1 MKLKTTLSKMEI
13 ENFNNNSE
21 DNSLNKDSVIIEVI
35 TENFMSEVIEKSK
48 ETPVIVDFWAPWC
61 EPCKQLTPVIEKIV
75 KEKNGNVILAKMNI
89 DESPEVAQQL
99 KIQSIPAVM
108 AFNDGQ
114 PIDGFIG
121 VQPENN
127 IAEFINKI
135 SSLKNSS
142 TIEENITAGKKY
154 IDDEDLETA
163 ALVFS
168 EILKIEPDNVSAKSL
183 LARCLLRSEQIDEA
197 ENIINNLP
205 ADAENNQDYVSVRS
219 EVEIV
224 KNAKNNP
231 ISNEQENEIRGNID
245 KNPKNHQL
253 RLELAKLL
261 LTKGENE
268 NAINELL
275 KIIEFDPKWNE
286 GEARKQLIEI
296 FNILGNENILVIEG
310 RKKLSSMLFS

>member
-1 MKLKTTLSKMEI
+1 MEI
-13 ENFNNNSE
+13 ESFNNNSE
-21 DNSLNKDSVIIEVI
+21 NHFSNKNSVIIEVI
-35 TENFMSEVIEKSK
+35 SENFMSDVIEKSK

-61 EPCKQLTPVIEKIV
+61 EPCKQLTPVIEKII

-89 DESPEVAQQL
+89 DESPEIAQQL

-114 PIDGFIG
+114 PVDGFIG
-121 VQPENN
+121 VQSEKN
-127 IAEFINKI
+127 ITEFINKI

-142 TIEENITAGKKY
+142 TIEDNIIAGKKY
-154 IDDEDLETA
+154 IDDGDLETA

-168 EILKIEPDNVSAKSL
+168 EILKIEPENVSAKSL
-183 LARCLLRSEQIDEA
+183 LARCILRSNQLDEA

-205 ADAENNQDYVSVRS
+205 ANAENNQDFISVRS
-219 EVEIV
+219 EVEIF

-231 ISNEQENEIRGNID
+231 MSDEQEEELRVNID
-245 KNPKNHQL
+245 KNPKNHQS
-253 RLELAKLL
+253 RLDLAKLL
-261 LTKGENE
+261 LAKGENE

-275 KIIEFDPKWNE
+275 KIIEFEPKWNE

>member
-1 MKLKTTLSKMEI
+1 MEI
-13 ENFNNNSE
+13 ESFNNNSE
-21 DNSLNKDSVIIEVI
+21 DHSLNKDSVIIEVM
-35 TENFMSEVIEKSK
+35 TENFMSDVIERSK

-114 PIDGFIG
+114 PVDGFIG
-121 VQPENN
+121 VQPEKN
-127 IAEFINKI
+127 ITEFINKI

-142 TIEENITAGKKY
+142 SIEENIIAGKKY
-154 IDDEDLETA
+154 IDDGDIETA

-168 EILKIEPDNVSAKSL
+168 EILKIEPENISAKSM
-183 LARCLLRSEQIDEA
+183 LARCLLRSDQIDEA
-197 ENIINNLP
+197 EDIINNLP
-205 ADAENNQDYVSVRS
+205 ANSENNQDFVSVRS
-219 EVEIV
+219 EVEV
-224 KNAKNNP
+224 FKNAKNNP
-231 ISNEQENEIRGNID
+231 ISNEQEDELRRDID
-245 KNPKNHQL
+245 KNPKNHQI
-253 RLELAKLL
+253 RLDLAKLL
-261 LTKGENE
+261 LAKGENE

-275 KIIEFDPKWNE
+275 KIIEFDSKWND

-296 FNILGNENILVIEG
+296 FNILGNEDILVIEG

>member
-1 MKLKTTLSKMEI
+1 MEI
-13 ENFNNNSE
+13 EDFNNNSE
-21 DNSLNKDSVIIEVI
+21 DVSMNKNSVIIEVI
-35 TENFMSEVIEKSK
+35 TENFMTDVIEQSK

-61 EPCKQLTPVIEKIV
+61 EPCKQLTPIIEKII
-75 KEKNGNVILAKMNI
+75 KEKNGKVILAKMNI

-121 VQPENN
+121 VQSEKS
-127 IAEFINKI
+127 IIEFVNKI

-142 TIEENITAGKKY
+142 TIDENILAGKKY
-154 IDDEDLETA
+154 MDENDIETA

-168 EILKIEPDNVSAKSL
+168 EILKIEPDNISAKSL
-183 LARCLLRSEQIDEA
+183 LARCLIKSDQLDDAEKIIDS
-197 ENIINNLP
+197 LP
-205 ADAENNQDYVSVRS
+205 VGAENNQDYISARS
-219 EVEIV
+219 ELEIF

-231 ISNEQENEIRGNID
+231 ISDKEEEELRNNIYKEPENY
-245 KNPKNHQL
+245 QL
-253 RLELAKLL
+253 KLDL
-261 LTKGENE
+261 SKILIAKGENE
-268 NAINELL
+268 EAINQLL
-275 KIIEFDPKWNE
+275 EIIEVNPKWND

-296 FNILGNENILVIEG
+296 FNILGNENILVTEG

>member
-1 MKLKTTLSKMEI
+1 MEI

-21 DNSLNKDSVIIEVI
+21 DVSMNGNSLIIDVI
-35 TENFMSEVIEKSK
+35 TDNFMTDVIEQSK

-61 EPCKQLTPVIEKIV
+61 EPCKQLTPIIERII
-75 KEKNGNVILAKMNI
+75 KEKNGKVILAKMNI

-121 VQPENN
+121 VQSEKN
-127 IAEFINKI
+127 IIEFVNKI

-142 TIEENITAGKKY
+142 TIEENISAGKKY
-154 IDDEDLETA
+154 MNEGDIETA
-163 ALVFS
+163 TLVFS
-168 EILKIEPDNVSAKSL
+168 EILKIEPDNISAKSL
-183 LARCLLRSEQIDEA
+183 LARCLIKNDQL
-197 ENIINNLP
+197 N
-205 ADAENNQDYVSVRS
+205 DAEKIIDSLPVGAESNQDYISVRS
-219 EVEIV
+219 ELEIF

-231 ISNEQENEIRGNID
+231 ISDNEEQELRNNIN
-245 KNPKNHQL
+245 KQPENYQL
-253 RLELAKLL
+253 RLDLSKILMA
-261 LTKGENE
+261 KGENE
-268 NAINELL
+268 EAINQLL
-275 KIIEFDPKWNE
+275 RIIEVNPKWND

-296 FNILGNENILVIEG
+296 FNILGNENILVTEG

>member
-1 MKLKTTLSKMEI
+1 MEI

-21 DNSLNKDSVIIEVI
+21 DVSMNGNSLIIDVI
-35 TENFMSEVIEKSK
+35 TDNFMTDVIEQSK

-61 EPCKQLTPVIEKIV
+61 EPCKQLTPIIERII
-75 KEKNGNVILAKMNI
+75 KEKNGKVILAKMNI

-121 VQPENN
+121 VQSEKN
-127 IAEFINKI
+127 IIEFVNKI

-142 TIEENITAGKKY
+142 TIEENISAGKKY
-154 IDDEDLETA
+154 MNEGDIETA
-163 ALVFS
+163 TLVFS
-168 EILKIEPDNVSAKSL
+168 EILKIEPDNISAKSL
-183 LARCLLRSEQIDEA
+183 LARCLIKSDQL
-197 ENIINNLP
+197 N
-205 ADAENNQDYVSVRS
+205 DAEKIIDSLPVDAESNQDYISVRS
-219 EVEIV
+219 ELEIF

-231 ISNEQENEIRGNID
+231 ISDNEEQELRNNID
-245 KNPKNHQL
+245 KQPENYQL
-253 RLELAKLL
+253 RLDLSKILMA
-261 LTKGENE
+261 KGENE
-268 NAINELL
+268 EAINQLL
-275 KIIEFDPKWNE
+275 RIIEVNAKWND

-296 FNILGNENILVIEG
+296 FNILGNENILVTEG

>member
-1 MKLKTTLSKMEI
+1 MEI
-13 ENFNNNSE
+13 ESFNNNSE
-21 DNSLNKDSVIIEVI
+21 DHSLNKDSVIIEVM
-35 TENFMSEVIEKSK
+35 TENFMSDVIERSK

-75 KEKNGNVILAKMNI
+75 REKNGNVILAKMNI

-114 PIDGFIG
+114 PVDGFIG
-121 VQPENN
+121 VQPEKN
-127 IAEFINKI
+127 ITEFINKI

-142 TIEENITAGKKY
+142 SIEENIIAGKKY
-154 IDDEDLETA
+154 IDDGDIETA

-168 EILKIEPDNVSAKSL
+168 EILKIEPENISAKSM
-183 LARCLLRSEQIDEA
+183 LARCLLRSDQIDEA
-197 ENIINNLP
+197 EDIINNLP
-205 ADAENNQDYVSVRS
+205 PNSESNQDFVSVRS
-219 EVEIV
+219 EVEV
-224 KNAKNNP
+224 FKNAKNNP
-231 ISNEQENEIRGNID
+231 ISNEQEDELRRDID
-245 KNPKNHQL
+245 KNPKNHQM
-253 RLELAKLL
+253 RLDLAKLL
-261 LTKGENE
+261 LAKGENE

-275 KIIEFDPKWNE
+275 KIIEFDPKWND

-296 FNILGNENILVIEG
+296 FNILGNEDILVIEG

>member
-1 MKLKTTLSKMEI
+1 MEI
-13 ENFNNNSE
+13 ESFNNNS
-21 DNSLNKDSVIIEVI
+21 DNALANENPVIIEVI
-35 TENFMSEVIEKSK
+35 TENFMAEVIERSK

-61 EPCKQLTPVIEKIV
+61 EPCKQLTPIIEKII

-114 PIDGFIG
+114 PVDGFVG
-121 VQPENN
+121 VQPEKN
-127 IAEFINKI
+127 ISEFVNKI

-142 TIEENITAGKKY
+142 TIEENINAGKKY
-154 IDDEDLETA
+154 IDEGDLEMA

-168 EILKIEPDNVSAKSL
+168 EILKIESENISAKSL
-183 LARCLLRSEQIDEA
+183 LARCLLRSDQLSEA
-197 ENIINNLP
+197 ENLINNISP
-205 ADAENNQDYVSVRS
+205 DAEKNQDYVSVRS
-219 EVEIV
+219 EVEIF

-231 ISNEQENEIRGNID
+231 ISNKQEEELKESIKN
-245 KNPKNHQL
+245 NPKNYQL
-253 RLELAKLL
+253 KLDLAKLL
-261 LTKGENE
+261 VAKGENE

-275 KIIEFDPKWNE
+275 EIIEVDAKWND
-286 GEARKQLIEI
+286 GAARKQLIEI

>member
-1 MKLKTTLSKMEI
+1 MEI

-21 DNSLNKDSVIIEVI
+21 DVSMNGNSLIIDVI
-35 TENFMSEVIEKSK
+35 TDNFMTDVIEQSK

-61 EPCKQLTPVIEKIV
+61 EPCKQLTPIIEKII
-75 KEKNGNVILAKMNI
+75 KEKNGKVILAKMNI

-121 VQPENN
+121 VQSEKN
-127 IAEFINKI
+127 IIEFVNKI

-142 TIEENITAGKKY
+142 TIEENIFAGKKY
-154 IDDEDLETA
+154 MNEGDIETA
-163 ALVFS
+163 TLVFS
-168 EILKIEPDNVSAKSL
+168 EILKIEPDNISAKSL
-183 LARCLLRSEQIDEA
+183 LARCLIKNDQL
-197 ENIINNLP
+197 N
-205 ADAENNQDYVSVRS
+205 DAEKIIDSLPVGAESNQDYISVRS
-219 EVEIV
+219 ELEIF

-231 ISNEQENEIRGNID
+231 ISDNEEQELRNNID
-245 KNPKNHQL
+245 KQPENYQL
-253 RLELAKLL
+253 RLDLSKILMA
-261 LTKGENE
+261 KGENE
-268 NAINELL
+268 EAINQLL
-275 KIIEFDPKWNE
+275 RIIEVNAKWND

-296 FNILGNENILVIEG
+296 FNILGNENILVTEG

>member
-1 MKLKTTLSKMEI
+1 MEI
-13 ENFNNNSE
+13 EDLNNNSE
-21 DNSLNKDSVIIEVI
+21 DVSMNKNSVIIEVI
-35 TENFMSEVIEKSK
+35 TENFMTDVIEQSK

-61 EPCKQLTPVIEKIV
+61 EPCKQLTPIIEKII
-75 KEKNGNVILAKMNI
+75 KEKNGKVILAKMNI

-121 VQPENN
+121 VQSEKS
-127 IAEFINKI
+127 IIEFVNKI

-142 TIEENITAGKKY
+142 TIDENILAGKKY
-154 IDDEDLETA
+154 MDENDIETA

-168 EILKIEPDNVSAKSL
+168 EILKIEPDNISAKSL
-183 LARCLLRSEQIDEA
+183 LARCLIKSDQLDDAEKIIDS
-197 ENIINNLP
+197 LP
-205 ADAENNQDYVSVRS
+205 VDAENNQDYISARS
-219 EVEIV
+219 ELEIF

-231 ISNEQENEIRGNID
+231 ISDKEEEELRNNIYKEPENY
-245 KNPKNHQL
+245 QL
-253 RLELAKLL
+253 KLDL
-261 LTKGENE
+261 SKILIAKGENE
-268 NAINELL
+268 EAINQLL
-275 KIIEFDPKWNE
+275 RIIEVNPKWND

-296 FNILGNENILVIEG
+296 FNILGNENILVTEG

>member
-1 MKLKTTLSKMEI
+1 MEI
-13 ENFNNNSE
+13 EDFNNNSE
-21 DNSLNKDSVIIEVI
+21 DVSMNKNSVIIEVI
-35 TENFMSEVIEKSK
+35 TENFMTDVIEQSK

-61 EPCKQLTPVIEKIV
+61 EPCKQLTPIIEKII
-75 KEKNGNVILAKMNI
+75 KEKNGKVILAKMNI

-121 VQPENN
+121 VQSEKS
-127 IAEFINKI
+127 IIEFVNKI

-142 TIEENITAGKKY
+142 TIDENILAGKKY
-154 IDDEDLETA
+154 MDENDIETA

-168 EILKIEPDNVSAKSL
+168 EILKIEPDNISAKSL
-183 LARCLLRSEQIDEA
+183 LARCLIKSDQLDDAEKIIDS
-197 ENIINNLP
+197 LP
-205 ADAENNQDYVSVRS
+205 VDAENNQDYISARS
-219 EVEIV
+219 ELEIF

-231 ISNEQENEIRGNID
+231 ISDKEEEELRNNIYKEPENY
-245 KNPKNHQL
+245 QL
-253 RLELAKLL
+253 KLDL
-261 LTKGENE
+261 SKILIAKGENE
-268 NAINELL
+268 EAINQLL
-275 KIIEFDPKWNE
+275 EIIEVNPKWND

-296 FNILGNENILVIEG
+296 FNILGNENNLVTEG

>member
-1 MKLKTTLSKMEI
+1 MEI
-13 ENFNNNSE
+13 ESFNNNS
-21 DNSLNKDSVIIEVI
+21 DNALANENSVIIEVI
-35 TENFMSEVIEKSK
+35 TENFMAEVIERSK

-61 EPCKQLTPVIEKIV
+61 EPCKQLTPIIEKII

-114 PIDGFIG
+114 PVDGFVG
-121 VQPENN
+121 VQPEKN
-127 IAEFINKI
+127 ISEFVNKI

-142 TIEENITAGKKY
+142 TIEENINAGKKY
-154 IDDEDLETA
+154 IDEGDLETA

-168 EILKIEPDNVSAKSL
+168 EILKIESENISAKSL
-183 LARCLLRSEQIDEA
+183 LARCLLRSDQLSEA
-197 ENIINNLP
+197 ENLINNISP
-205 ADAENNQDYVSVRS
+205 DAEKNQDYVSVRS
-219 EVEIV
+219 EVEIF

-231 ISNEQENEIRGNID
+231 ISNKQEEELKESIKN
-245 KNPKNHQL
+245 NPKNYQL
-253 RLELAKLL
+253 KLDLAKLL
-261 LTKGENE
+261 VARGENE

-275 KIIEFDPKWNE
+275 EIIEVDAKWND
-286 GEARKQLIEI
+286 GAARKQLIEI

>member
-1 MKLKTTLSKMEI
+1 MEI

-296 FNILGNENILVIEG
+296 FNILGNEDILVIEG

>member
-1 MKLKTTLSKMEI
+1 MEI

-21 DNSLNKDSVIIEVI
+21 NVSMNGNSLIIDVI
-35 TENFMSEVIEKSK
+35 TDNFMTDVIEQSK

-61 EPCKQLTPVIEKIV
+61 EPCKQLTPIIERII
-75 KEKNGNVILAKMNI
+75 KEKNGRVILAKMNI

-121 VQPENN
+121 VQSEKN
-127 IAEFINKI
+127 IIEFVNKI

-142 TIEENITAGKKY
+142 TIEENISAGKKY
-154 IDDEDLETA
+154 MNEGDIETA
-163 ALVFS
+163 TLVFS
-168 EILKIEPDNVSAKSL
+168 EILKIEPDNISAKSL
-183 LARCLLRSEQIDEA
+183 LARCLIKNDQL
-197 ENIINNLP
+197 N
-205 ADAENNQDYVSVRS
+205 DAEKIIDSLPVGAESNQDYISVRS
-219 EVEIV
+219 ELEIF

-231 ISNEQENEIRGNID
+231 ISDNEEQELRNNID
-245 KNPKNHQL
+245 EQPENYQL
-253 RLELAKLL
+253 RLDLSKILMA
-261 LTKGENE
+261 KGENE
-268 NAINELL
+268 EAINQLL
-275 KIIEFDPKWNE
+275 RIIEVNPKWND

-296 FNILGNENILVIEG
+296 FNILGNENILVTEG

>member
-1 MKLKTTLSKMEI
+1 MEI
-13 ENFNNNSE
+13 ESFNNNSE
-21 DNSLNKDSVIIEVI
+21 DHSLNKNSVIIEVL
-35 TENFMSEVIEKSK
+35 TENFISDVIERSK

-114 PIDGFIG
+114 PVDGFIG
-121 VQPENN
+121 VQPEKN
-127 IAEFINKI
+127 ITEFINKI

-142 TIEENITAGKKY
+142 SIEENIIAGKKY
-154 IDDEDLETA
+154 IDDGDIETA

-168 EILKIEPDNVSAKSL
+168 EILKIEPENISAKSM
-183 LARCLLRSEQIDEA
+183 LARCHLRSDQIDEA

-205 ADAENNQDYVSVRS
+205 ANSENNQDFVSVRS
-219 EVEIV
+219 EVEV
-224 KNAKNNP
+224 FKNAKNNP
-231 ISNEQENEIRGNID
+231 ISNEQEDELRRDID
-245 KNPKNHQL
+245 KNPKNHQI
-253 RLELAKLL
+253 RLDLAKLL
-261 LTKGENE
+261 LAKGENE

-275 KIIEFDPKWNE
+275 KIIEFDPKWND

-296 FNILGNENILVIEG
+296 FNILGNEDILVIEG

>member
-1 MKLKTTLSKMEI
+1 MEI
-13 ENFNNNSE
+13 ESFNNNSE
-21 DNSLNKDSVIIEVI
+21 DHSLNKDSVIIEVI
-35 TENFMSEVIEKSK
+35 TENFMSDVIERSK

-61 EPCKQLTPVIEKIV
+61 EPCKQLTPVIEKII

-114 PIDGFIG
+114 PVDGFIG
-121 VQPENN
+121 VQPEKN
-127 IAEFINKI
+127 IIEFINKI

-142 TIEENITAGKKY
+142 SIEENIIAGKKY
-154 IDDEDLETA
+154 IDDGDIETA

-168 EILKIEPDNVSAKSL
+168 EILKIEPENISAKSM
-183 LARCLLRSEQIDEA
+183 LARCLLRSDQIDEA
-197 ENIINNLP
+197 EDIINNLP
-205 ADAENNQDYVSVRS
+205 PNSESNQDFVSVKS
-219 EVEIV
+219 EVEV
-224 KNAKNNP
+224 FKNAKNNP
-231 ISNEQENEIRGNID
+231 ISNEQEDELRRDID
-245 KNPKNHQL
+245 KNPKNHQI
-253 RLELAKLL
+253 RLDLAKLL
-261 LTKGENE
+261 LAKGENE

-275 KIIEFDPKWNE
+275 KIIEFDPKWND

-296 FNILGNENILVIEG
+296 FNILGNEDILVIEG

>member
-1 MKLKTTLSKMEI
+1 MEI
-13 ENFNNNSE
+13 ESFNNNSE
-21 DNSLNKDSVIIEVI
+21 DHSLNKDSVIIEVI
-35 TENFMSEVIEKSK
+35 TENFMSDVIERSK

-114 PIDGFIG
+114 PVDGFIG
-121 VQPENN
+121 VQPEKN

-142 TIEENITAGKKY
+142 SIEENIIAGKKY
-154 IDDEDLETA
+154 IDDGDIETA

-168 EILKIEPDNVSAKSL
+168 EILKIEPENISAKSM
-183 LARCLLRSEQIDEA
+183 LARCLLRSDQIDEA
-197 ENIINNLP
+197 EDIINNLP
-205 ADAENNQDYVSVRS
+205 ANSENNQDFVSVRS
-219 EVEIV
+219 EVEV
-224 KNAKNNP
+224 FKNAKNNP
-231 ISNEQENEIRGNID
+231 ISNEQENELRRDID
-245 KNPKNHQL
+245 KNPKNHQI
-253 RLELAKLL
+253 RLDLAKILL
-261 LTKGENE
+261 AKGENE

-275 KIIEFDPKWNE
+275 KIIEFDPKWND

-296 FNILGNENILVIEG
+296 FNILGNEDILVIEG

>member
-1 MKLKTTLSKMEI
+1 MEI
-13 ENFNNNSE
+13 ESFNNSS
-21 DNSLNKDSVIIEVI
+21 DNALANENPVIIEVI
-35 TENFMSEVIEKSK
+35 TENFMAEVIERSK

-61 EPCKQLTPVIEKIV
+61 EPCKQLTPIIEKII
-75 KEKNGNVILAKMNI
+75 KEKNGDVILAKMNI

-114 PIDGFIG
+114 PVDGFVG
-121 VQPENN
+121 VQPEKN
-127 IAEFINKI
+127 ISEFVNKI

-142 TIEENITAGKKY
+142 TIEENINAGKKY
-154 IDDEDLETA
+154 IDEGDLETA

-168 EILKIEPDNVSAKSL
+168 EILKIESENISAKSL
-183 LARCLLRSEQIDEA
+183 LARCLLRSDQLSEA
-197 ENIINNLP
+197 ENLINNISP
-205 ADAENNQDYVSVRS
+205 DAEKNQDYVSVRS
-219 EVEIV
+219 EVEIF

-231 ISNEQENEIRGNID
+231 ISNKQEEELKENI
-245 KNPKNHQL
+245 KNNPKNYQL
-253 RLELAKLL
+253 KLDLAKLL
-261 LTKGENE
+261 VAKGENE

-275 KIIEFDPKWNE
+275 EIIEVDAKWND
-286 GEARKQLIEI
+286 GAARKQLIEI

>member
-1 MKLKTTLSKMEI
+1 MEI

-21 DNSLNKDSVIIEVI
+21 DASMNGNSLIIDVI
-35 TENFMSEVIEKSK
+35 TDNFMTDVIEQSK

-61 EPCKQLTPVIEKIV
+61 EPCKQLTPIIEKII
-75 KEKNGNVILAKMNI
+75 KEKNGKIILAKMNI

-121 VQPENN
+121 VQSEKS
-127 IAEFINKI
+127 IIEFVNKI

-142 TIEENITAGKKY
+142 TIDENILAGKKY
-154 IDDEDLETA
+154 MDENDIETA

-168 EILKIEPDNVSAKSL
+168 EILKIEPDNISAKSL
-183 LARCLLRSEQIDEA
+183 LARCLIKSDQLDDAEKIIDS
-197 ENIINNLP
+197 LP
-205 ADAENNQDYVSVRS
+205 VDAENNQDYISARS
-219 EVEIV
+219 ELEIF

-231 ISNEQENEIRGNID
+231 ISDKEEEELRNNIYKEPENY
-245 KNPKNHQL
+245 QL
-253 RLELAKLL
+253 KLDL
-261 LTKGENE
+261 SKILIAKGENE
-268 NAINELL
+268 EAINQLL
-275 KIIEFDPKWNE
+275 EIIEVNPKWND

-296 FNILGNENILVIEG
+296 FNILGNENILVTEG

>member
-1 MKLKTTLSKMEI
+1 MEI

-21 DNSLNKDSVIIEVI
+21 DVSMNGNSLIIDVI
-35 TENFMSEVIEKSK
+35 TDNFMTDVIEQSK

-61 EPCKQLTPVIEKIV
+61 EPCKQLTPIIERII
-75 KEKNGNVILAKMNI
+75 KEKNGKVILAKMNI

-121 VQPENN
+121 VQSEKN
-127 IAEFINKI
+127 IIEFVNKI

-142 TIEENITAGKKY
+142 TIEENISAGKKY
-154 IDDEDLETA
+154 MNEGDIETA
-163 ALVFS
+163 TLVFS
-168 EILKIEPDNVSAKSL
+168 EILKIEPDNISAKSL
-183 LARCLLRSEQIDEA
+183 LARCLIKNDQL
-197 ENIINNLP
+197 N
-205 ADAENNQDYVSVRS
+205 DAEKVIDSLPVGAESNQDYISVRS
-219 EVEIV
+219 ELEIF

-231 ISNEQENEIRGNID
+231 ISDNEEQELRNNID
-245 KNPKNHQL
+245 KQPENYQL
-253 RLELAKLL
+253 RLDLSKILMA
-261 LTKGENE
+261 KGENE
-268 NAINELL
+268 EAINQLL
-275 KIIEFDPKWNE
+275 RIIEVNPKWND

-296 FNILGNENILVIEG
+296 FNILGNENILVTEG

>member
-1 MKLKTTLSKMEI
+1 MEI
-13 ENFNNNSE
+13 ESFNNNS
-21 DNSLNKDSVIIEVI
+21 DNVLANENPVIIEVI
-35 TENFMSEVIEKSK
+35 TENFMAEVIERSK

-61 EPCKQLTPVIEKIV
+61 EPCKQLTPIIEKII

-114 PIDGFIG
+114 PVDGFVG
-121 VQPENN
+121 VQPEKN
-127 IAEFINKI
+127 ISEFVNKI

-142 TIEENITAGKKY
+142 TIEENINAGKKY
-154 IDDEDLETA
+154 IDEGDLETA

-168 EILKIEPDNVSAKSL
+168 EILKIESENISAKSL
-183 LARCLLRSEQIDEA
+183 LARCLLRSDQLSEA
-197 ENIINNLP
+197 ENLINNVSP
-205 ADAENNQDYVSVRS
+205 DAEKNQDYVSVRS
-219 EVEIV
+219 EVEIF

-231 ISNEQENEIRGNID
+231 ISNKQEEELKESIKN
-245 KNPKNHQL
+245 NPKNYQL
-253 RLELAKLL
+253 KLDLAKLL
-261 LTKGENE
+261 VARGENE

-275 KIIEFDPKWNE
+275 EIIEVDAKWND
-286 GEARKQLIEI
+286 GAARKQLIEI

>member
-1 MKLKTTLSKMEI
+1 MEI
-13 ENFNNNSE
+13 ESFNNSS
-21 DNSLNKDSVIIEVI
+21 DNALANENPVIIEVI
-35 TENFMSEVIEKSK
+35 TENFMAEVIERSK

-61 EPCKQLTPVIEKIV
+61 EPCKQLTPIIEKII

-114 PIDGFIG
+114 PVDGFVG
-121 VQPENN
+121 VQPEKN
-127 IAEFINKI
+127 ISEFVNKI

-142 TIEENITAGKKY
+142 TIEENINAGKKY
-154 IDDEDLETA
+154 IDEGDLETA

-168 EILKIEPDNVSAKSL
+168 EILKIESENISAKSL
-183 LARCLLRSEQIDEA
+183 LARCLLRSDQLSEA
-197 ENIINNLP
+197 ENLINNISP
-205 ADAENNQDYVSVRS
+205 DAEKNQDYVSVRS
-219 EVEIV
+219 EVEIF

-231 ISNEQENEIRGNID
+231 ISNKQEEELKESIKN
-245 KNPKNHQL
+245 NPKNYQL
-253 RLELAKLL
+253 KLDLAKLL
-261 LTKGENE
+261 VAKGENE

-275 KIIEFDPKWNE
+275 EIIEVDAKWND
-286 GEARKQLIEI
+286 GAARKQLIEI

>member
-1 MKLKTTLSKMEI
+1 MEI
-13 ENFNNNSE
+13 EGFNNNSQ
-21 DNSLNKDSVIIEVI
+21 DVSINGNSVIIEVT
-35 TENFMSEVIEKSK
+35 TENFMSDVIEKSK

-114 PIDGFIG
+114 PVDGFIG
-121 VQPENN
+121 VQPEKN
-127 IAEFINKI
+127 ITEFINKI

-142 TIEENITAGKKY
+142 SIEENIIAGKKY
-154 IDDEDLETA
+154 IDDGDIETA

-168 EILKIEPDNVSAKSL
+168 EILKIEPDNISAKSM
-183 LARCLLRSEQIDEA
+183 LARCLLRSDQIDDA
-197 ENIINNLP
+197 EKIINNLP
-205 ADAENNQDYVSVRS
+205 ANSENNQDFVSVRS
-219 EVEIV
+219 EFEVL

-231 ISNEQENEIRGNID
+231 ISNEQEDKLRGDID
-245 KNPKNHQL
+245 KNPKNHQI
-253 RLELAKLL
+253 RLDLAKLL
-261 LTKGENE
+261 LAKGENE

-275 KIIEFDPKWNE
+275 KIIEFDPKWND

-296 FNILGNENILVIEG
+296 FNILGNEDILVIEG

>member
-1 MKLKTTLSKMEI
+1 MEI
-13 ENFNNNSE
+13 ESFNNNSE
-21 DNSLNKDSVIIEVI
+21 DHSLNKDSVIIEVI
-35 TENFMSEVIEKSK
+35 TENFMSDVIERSK

-114 PIDGFIG
+114 PVDGFIG
-121 VQPENN
+121 VQPEKN
-127 IAEFINKI
+127 IIEFINKI

-142 TIEENITAGKKY
+142 SIEENIIAGKKY
-154 IDDEDLETA
+154 IDDGDIETA

-168 EILKIEPDNVSAKSL
+168 EILKIEPENISAKSM
-183 LARCLLRSEQIDEA
+183 LARCLLRSDQIDEA
-197 ENIINNLP
+197 EDIINSLP
-205 ADAENNQDYVSVRS
+205 PNSESNQDFVSVRS
-219 EVEIV
+219 EVEV
-224 KNAKNNP
+224 FKNAKNNP
-231 ISNEQENEIRGNID
+231 ISNEQEDELRRDID
-245 KNPKNHQL
+245 KNPKNHQT
-253 RLELAKLL
+253 RLDLAKLL
-261 LTKGENE
+261 LAKGENE
-268 NAINELL
+268 NAISELL
-275 KIIEFDPKWNE
+275 KIIEFDPKWND

-296 FNILGNENILVIEG
+296 FNILGNEDILVIEG

>member
-1 MKLKTTLSKMEI
+1 MEI
-13 ENFNNNSE
+13 ESFNNNSE
-21 DNSLNKDSVIIEVI
+21 NHFSNKNSAIIEVI
-35 TENFMSEVIEKSK
+35 TENFMSDVIEKSK

-61 EPCKQLTPVIEKIV
+61 EPCKQLTPVIEKII

-89 DESPEVAQQL
+89 DESPEIAQQL

-114 PIDGFIG
+114 PVDGFIG
-121 VQPENN
+121 VQSEKN
-127 IAEFINKI
+127 ITEFINKI

-142 TIEENITAGKKY
+142 TIEDNIFAGKKY
-154 IDDEDLETA
+154 IDNGDLETA

-168 EILKIEPDNVSAKSL
+168 EILKIEPENVSAKSL
-183 LARCLLRSEQIDEA
+183 LARCILRSNQLDEA

-205 ADAENNQDYVSVRS
+205 ANAENNQDFISVRS
-219 EVEIV
+219 EVEIF

-231 ISNEQENEIRGNID
+231 MSDEQEEELRVNID
-245 KNPKNHQL
+245 KNPKNHQS
-253 RLELAKLL
+253 RLDLAKLL
-261 LTKGENE
+261 LAKGENE

-275 KIIEFDPKWNE
+275 KIIEFEPKWNE

>member
-1 MKLKTTLSKMEI
+1 MEI
-13 ENFNNNSE
+13 EGFNNNSQ
-21 DNSLNKDSVIIEVI
+21 DVSMNGNSVIIEVI
-35 TENFMSEVIEKSK
+35 TENFMSDVIERSK

-114 PIDGFIG
+114 PVDGFIG
-121 VQPENN
+121 VQPEKN

-135 SSLKNSS
+135 SSLNNSS
-142 TIEENITAGKKY
+142 AIEENIIAGKKY
-154 IDDEDLETA
+154 IDDGDIETA

-168 EILKIEPDNVSAKSL
+168 EILKIEPENISAKSM
-183 LARCLLRSEQIDEA
+183 LARCLLRSDQIDEA
-197 ENIINNLP
+197 EDIINNLP
-205 ADAENNQDYVSVRS
+205 ANSENNQDFVSVRS
-219 EVEIV
+219 EVEV
-224 KNAKNNP
+224 FKNAKNNP
-231 ISNEQENEIRGNID
+231 ISNEQEDELRRNID
-245 KNPKNHQL
+245 KNPKNHQI
-253 RLELAKLL
+253 RIDLAKLL
-261 LTKGENE
+261 LAKGENE

-275 KIIEFDPKWNE
+275 KIIEFDPKWNDSA
-286 GEARKQLIEI
+286 ARKQLVEI
-296 FNILGNENILVIEG
+296 FNILGNEDILVIEG

>member
-1 MKLKTTLSKMEI
+1 MEI
-13 ENFNNNSE
+13 EGLNNNSQ
-21 DNSLNKDSVIIEVI
+21 DASMNGNSVIIEVI
-35 TENFMSEVIEKSK
+35 TENFMSDVIERSK

-114 PIDGFIG
+114 PVDGFIG
-121 VQPENN
+121 VQPEKN
-127 IAEFINKI
+127 ITEFINKI

-142 TIEENITAGKKY
+142 SIEENIIAGKKY
-154 IDDEDLETA
+154 IDDGDIETA

-168 EILKIEPDNVSAKSL
+168 EILKIEPENISAKSM
-183 LARCLLRSEQIDEA
+183 LARCLLRSDQIDEA
-197 ENIINNLP
+197 EDIINNLP
-205 ADAENNQDYVSVRS
+205 PNSENNQDFVSVRS
-219 EVEIV
+219 EVEV
-224 KNAKNNP
+224 FKNAKNNP
-231 ISNEQENEIRGNID
+231 ISNEQEDGLRRDID
-245 KNPKNHQL
+245 KNPKNHQI
-253 RLELAKLL
+253 RLDLAKLL
-261 LTKGENE
+261 LAKGENE

-275 KIIEFDPKWNE
+275 EIIEFDPKWND

-296 FNILGNENILVIEG
+296 FNILGNEDILVIEG